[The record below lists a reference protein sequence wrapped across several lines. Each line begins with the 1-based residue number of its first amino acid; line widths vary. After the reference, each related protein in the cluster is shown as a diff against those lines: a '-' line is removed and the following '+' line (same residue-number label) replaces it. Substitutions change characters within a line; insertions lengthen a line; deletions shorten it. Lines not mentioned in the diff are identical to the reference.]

1 MIKFYKY
8 STRISISIIVICIM
22 AIASQIVNATTGR
35 GLNPSVDLMG
45 VFIIMSVGINAGL
58 FLFISFCLWDRW
70 IYKLIKSGED
80 PLRNN

>member
-35 GLNPSVDLMG
+35 SLNPSVDLIG
-45 VFIIMSVGINAGL
+45 IFVIMSVGINAGL

-70 IYKLIKSGED
+70 IYKLIKSGKD
-80 PLRNN
+80 PFKK